1 MRQPAR
7 QRGFTLMELI
17 VVITILAFVA
27 VIIAPQMFD
36 RADDAKRKAAQI
48 QIDKVAAA
56 IQLYK
61 LEVGRFPETLQ
72 DLVQQPAGA
81 DNWRGPYL
89 DKKAL
94 LQDPWH
100 RDLVYVQPGEH
111 RRFDLSSYGS
121 DGNAGGEGDDADIT
135 NWE

>member
-17 VVITILAFVA
+17 VVITILALVA
-27 VIIAPQMFD
+27 VVIAPQMFD

-48 QIDKVAAA
+48 QIDKVAAS

-61 LEVGRFPETLQ
+61 LEVGSFPETLQ

-89 DKKAL
+89 QKKAL
-94 LQDPWH
+94 LQDPWN

-111 RRFDLSSYGS
+111 GRFDLLSYGS
-121 DGNAGGEGDDADIT
+121 DGAAGGEGDNADIT